1 VGGQGGWLLS
11 ARGMRLLDA
20 LLLAYMAVWVVLGVL
35 IAVDIRAQA
44 ELSDQVT
51 RVGGALTDIGESLD
65 IVGGIPLV
73 GGGVGE
79 LADRVLDAGESVQQ
93 SGRDS
98 RAALERMGVVVGLA
112 FIAVPLMLVLPV
124 YVPLRLMW
132 RREVRAVAAALSG
145 ERPDLDRFLAHRA
158 LASMPYERLLA
169 LGDDPWARLER
180 GEVGDLADAELARLG
195 LRRPPD
201 RQ

>member
-1 VGGQGGWLLS
+1 MDTQGRQFFS
-11 ARGMRLLDA
+11 ARTMRLLDV
-20 LLLAYMAVWVVLGVL
+20 LLAVCVITWVVLGVL
-35 IAVDIRAQA
+35 IAADIRRQA
-44 ELSDQVT
+44 DLSDQVT

-73 GGGVGE
+73 GGGLGE
-79 LADRVLDAGESVQQ
+79 LADRVLEAGESVAQ

-98 RAALERMGVVVGLA
+98 RQSLERMGVLVGIALA
-112 FIAVPLMLVLPV
+112 GLPLLVVLPV
-124 YVPLRLMW
+124 YIPLRLMW
-132 RREVRAVAAALSG
+132 RREVRAVAGALSG
-145 ERPDLDRFLAHRA
+145 GHPDLDRLLARRA

-180 GEVGDLADAELARLG
+180 GEVRDLADAELARLG
-195 LRRPPD
+195 LRRPSG

>member
-1 VGGQGGWLLS
+1 MDTQGRQFFS
-11 ARGMRLLDA
+11 ARTMRLLDV
-20 LLLAYMAVWVVLGVL
+20 LLTVCVITWVVLGVL
-35 IAVDIRAQA
+35 IAADIRRQA

-79 LADRVLDAGESVQQ
+79 LADRVLEAGESVAQ

-98 RAALERMGVVVGLA
+98 RQSLERMGVLVGIALA
-112 FIAVPLMLVLPV
+112 GLPLLVVLPV

-132 RREVRAVAAALSG
+132 RREVRAVAGALSG
-145 ERPDLDRFLAHRA
+145 GHPDLDRFLARRA

-180 GEVGDLADAELARLG
+180 GEVRDLADAELARLG
-195 LRRPPD
+195 LRRPAD